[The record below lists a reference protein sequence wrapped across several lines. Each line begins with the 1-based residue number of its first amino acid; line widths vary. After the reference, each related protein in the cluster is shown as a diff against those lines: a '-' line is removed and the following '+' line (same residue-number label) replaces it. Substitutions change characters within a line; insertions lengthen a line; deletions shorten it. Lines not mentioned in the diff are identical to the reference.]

1 WDPAN
6 RDNTRAGAVM
16 AFGQPVNTTY
26 RFDLAQRVLSL
37 DSDFLSAM
45 PGTLRYAREFFARRR
60 VSEANR
66 EMNRLYVIE
75 STPSN
80 TGAVADHTWT
90 VPPTQV
96 ETIARELSSF
106 RERGTG
112 YSLPWMGPLVKDL
125 DQHRGASIVLAGE
138 NQPPVVHA
146 LAHQMNQAFGNVGK
160 TVFYT
165 DPLEVNPV

>member
-90 VPPTQV
+90 VMPSQI
-96 ETIARELSSF
+96 ESIARELNSLPQH
-106 RERGTG
+106 GMG
-112 YSLPWMGPLVKDL
+112 YSLPWIEPMIKDL
-125 DQHRGASIVLAGE
+125 RQHPGASIVIAGE
-138 NQPPVVHA
+138 NQP
-146 LAHQMNQAFGNVGK
+146 
-160 TVFYT
+160 
-165 DPLEVNPV
+165 